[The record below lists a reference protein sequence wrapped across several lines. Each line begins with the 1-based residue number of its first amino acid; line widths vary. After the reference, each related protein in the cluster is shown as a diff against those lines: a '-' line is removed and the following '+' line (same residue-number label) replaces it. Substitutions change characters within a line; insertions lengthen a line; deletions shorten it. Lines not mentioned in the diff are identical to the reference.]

1 MKIYIHTKD
10 TKLFI
15 PIPNALVFNKMIQKG
30 LALTLRKQTEI
41 TFNKEQLILIEKL
54 FKLMRKDYKG
64 LLLVDI
70 ETVDGEIVKIQ
81 I

>member
-1 MKIYIHTKD
+1 
-10 TKLFI
+10 
-15 PIPNALVFNKMIQKG
+15 MIQKG
-30 LALTLRKQTEI
+30 LSLTLRKQTEI
-41 TFNKEQLILIEKL
+41 TFNKEQLVLIEKL

-70 ETVDGEIVKIQ
+70 ETVDEEIVKIQ

>member
-1 MKIYIHTKD
+1 
-10 TKLFI
+10 
-15 PIPNALVFNKMIQKG
+15 MIQKG
-30 LALTLRKQTEI
+30 LSLTLRKQTEI
-41 TFNKEQLILIEKL
+41 TFNKEQLVLIEKL